1 MERLYDALD
10 FEDTEDISPLVAWL
24 DSAHFEPFC
33 FVADRQYTEDGDED
47 DGEELVISFVGRDDG
62 KLEVDSDEHKLEI
75 WGRDTSGMK
84 FKSIPMPPEKEF
96 MVSAKEAFQKKPSKS
111 SRIMRLSKKQKSR
124 RLYHNGLMLSV
135 G

>member
-47 DGEELVISFVGRDDG
+47 DGEELVISW
-62 KLEVDSDEHKLEI
+62 DEIQVNPHAPRKGVHGIRKGSL
-75 WGRDTSGMK
+75 
-84 FKSIPMPPEKEF
+84 P
-96 MVSAKEAFQKKPSKS
+96 KEAFQKLKDNEAFKKAEITEIVPQWLDAFCRLKKIAKP
-111 SRIMRLSKKQKSR
+111 
-124 RLYHNGLMLSV
+124 
-135 G
+135 